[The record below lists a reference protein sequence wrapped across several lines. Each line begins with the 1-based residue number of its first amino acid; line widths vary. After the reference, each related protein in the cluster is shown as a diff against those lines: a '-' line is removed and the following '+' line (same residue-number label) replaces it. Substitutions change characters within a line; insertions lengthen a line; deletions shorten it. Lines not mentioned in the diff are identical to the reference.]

1 MAGAKCRCVPSAAR
15 RTIEHM
21 FAENGDA
28 TAREEV
34 EGQAAE
40 SGLSLER
47 LADEIG
53 ELAAHIA
60 AATCCWLSLVAEFDR
75 REGYLEY
82 GMHASWVW
90 LAWRCALTPRA
101 AQEHVRVARALE
113 RLPQIRLAFARGELT
128 YSKVRALTRVAHDG
142 NEELL
147 LSHARYAT
155 AAQLERI
162 CRAYRGVTVR
172 EAGRA
177 RELRHLSYS
186 WDPDDGSLR
195 FHGRLSGEEGT
206 LLLAALEA
214 GFDSLRG
221 RDADS
226 DESSPGRP
234 SEADAL
240 SGRPSNAD
248 ALVAVCEAALASGDA
263 SSSGADRHQLVV
275 HVDAEILAAERGSDG
290 NATIEHGPAI
300 CAETARRLGCDA
312 SVVVSVERE
321 GRSLRLG
328 RKTRTIPPAL
338 RRAVHL
344 RDQSCRFPGCE
355 NRRFTDLH
363 HIVPWARGGESSVAN
378 LVRLCRRHHTLL
390 HEGGFTI
397 EARSA
402 ERFLFRRPDGRLIP
416 ECAPLGRGR
425 AGELGRRNRRAGLG
439 IGPERC
445 HSLGRGE
452 RFDLDITIE
461 GLCRTGPARGPR
473 GP

>member
-1 MAGAKCRCVPSAAR
+1 
-15 RTIEHM
+15 M
-21 FAENGDA
+21 F
-28 TAREEV
+28 V
-34 EGQAAE
+34 EDPEAAE
-40 SGLSLER
+40 PRESEGEVGESGFSLER

-60 AATCCWLSLVAEFDR
+60 AATCRWLGLVAEFDR
-75 REGYLEY
+75 RRGYVEY
-82 GMHASWVW
+82 GMHATWVW

-113 RLPQIRLAFARGELT
+113 DLPRIRSSFSRGELT
-128 YSKVRALTRVAHDG
+128 YSKVRALTRVARAE

-147 LSHARYAT
+147 LSHARHAT

-162 CRAYRGVTVR
+162 CRAYRGVTLA

-177 RELRHLSYS
+177 SERRHLSYS
-186 WDPDDGSLR
+186 WDPADGSFR
-195 FHGRLSGEEGT
+195 FHGLLCGEEGA

-214 GFDSLRG
+214 GFDALRG
-221 RDADS
+221 REAPAGGA
-226 DESSPGRP
+226 SS
-234 SEADAL
+234 E
-240 SGRPSNAD
+240 RPSNAD
-248 ALVAVCEAALASGDA
+248 ALVAVAEAALAAGDA
-263 SSSGADRHQLVV
+263 SSSGADRHQVVV
-275 HVDAEILAAERGSDG
+275 HLDAETLASERGSEG

-312 SVVVSVERE
+312 SVLVSVERE
-321 GRSLRLG
+321 GKPLALG

-344 RDQSCRFPGCE
+344 RDRSCRFPGCE

-363 HIVPWARGGESSVAN
+363 HIVPWARGGETSVGN
-378 LVRLCRRHHTLL
+378 LVRLCRRHHRLL

-402 ERFLFRRPDGRLIP
+402 ERFVLRRPDGRVIP
-416 ECAPLGRGR
+416 ECGALGRGQS
-425 AGELGRRNRRAGLG
+425 GELVRRNRRAAVG
-439 IGPERC
+439 IGPESC

-461 GLCRTGPARGPR
+461 GLCRTGPAGPR
-473 GP
+473 AP